1 MANNKPIS
9 RSYWIWLLC
18 VILLTGAAVLS
29 YRWWGPRI
37 SRAAGGFFQ
46 PYLKLVHTGNSVL
59 SDQTLLL
66 HDRITLAREIESLRR
81 YNADLESRSSLA
93 LALLEENRRL
103 RYHLN
108 LRPPRNWHYVHTE
121 VLLRDPFAWQSSFTI
136 GNGSFHG
143 IRTGDAVIEIRTPGI
158 RTLVGIVGK
167 VEPHRAQV
175 LVLGNP
181 AVRLSVRLGNTNTVG
196 FLNVSERAATLQTV
210 PVGLLPVDCIFQRGQ
225 MVTTTG
231 LEKAIPAGLKVGE
244 MASLDS
250 GGEFFA
256 GDTHRSGFI
265 RLSANYNALR
275 FLVVITGVE
284 NGKKAV
290 Q

>member
-1 MANNKPIS
+1 MANNKPTS

-136 GNGSFHG
+136 GHGSVHG
-143 IRTGDAVIEIRTPGI
+143 ITKGDAVIEVRSPGI
-158 RTLVGIVGK
+158 RTLVGIVGH
-167 VEPHRAQV
+167 VEPYRAQV
-175 LVLGNP
+175 ITLGNP
-181 AVRLSVRLGNTNTVG
+181 ALRLSVRLGNSDTVG
-196 FLNVSERAATLQTV
+196 FLNVGERAATLQTV
-210 PVGLLPVDCIFQRGQ
+210 PVGLLPADYIFKRGQ
-225 MVTTTG
+225 AVSTTG
-231 LEKAIPAGLKVGE
+231 FERAIPAGLKVGE
-244 MASLDS
+244 MLKLDNS
-250 GGEFFA
+250 EFFA
-256 GDTHRSGFI
+256 GDTQKSGFI
-265 RLSANYNALR
+265 RLDANYNGLR
-275 FLVVITGVE
+275 FLIVITGRQ
-284 NGKKAV
+284 GQFPAAK
-290 Q
+290 